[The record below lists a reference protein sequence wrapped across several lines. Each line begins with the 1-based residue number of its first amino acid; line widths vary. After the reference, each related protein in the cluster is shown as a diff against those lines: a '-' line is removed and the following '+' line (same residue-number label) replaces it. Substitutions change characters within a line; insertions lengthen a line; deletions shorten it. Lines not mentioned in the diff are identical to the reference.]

1 MASHRRDLATSGT
14 TLTSGRT
21 TVLDTTNN
29 VENYMTSGSTHTVD
43 TTAWPAFPSG
53 QHRADVNARG
63 LAHAP
68 LPPGPHALP
77 PLEPAPPQA

>member
-14 TLTSGRT
+14 TLTTGRT
-21 TVLDTTNN
+21 TVL
-29 VENYMTSGSTHTVD
+29 VD

-53 QHRADVNARG
+53 QDRADVNARG